1 MKREIQTAVKALML
15 VLVWVVLPT
24 SAQRFVNVSLDGSQT
39 VYGISQDKM
48 GLMWIG
54 TENGLYCYDG
64 YHSYRLFQDHT
75 ASQSRVNALA
85 FKDDS
90 LFLATGNGVLAFNTL
105 NNQYSSSPAF
115 ASFKDA
121 SQRRLLQ
128 EQRVVNAQSP
138 RSVYE
143 SGVYALLHTP
153 KGLLVGAI
161 SGLYIQGKT
170 PSQRKRISLT
180 DGKQPLVNALAY
192 DAKRKCYWIGTE
204 GALYR
209 ADLGLSS
216 FVRVETLDGNSVKCL
231 ALDGK
236 DNLYI
241 GTDNGLYTMS
251 PEGAI
256 SHFVHNSRDAYSIS
270 NNVVWSCYVD
280 KWQNVWIGTDNGL
293 SRLITSAY
301 YQYFPWES
309 ITKSGEGNCLHAI
322 LQDKKGGWWM
332 GGTNGLIHFL
342 GDDVVWYKQNN
353 PSALLTHNRVRKFY
367 EDHDGDVWI
376 ATDHGFNLYD
386 RTTGQM
392 HNVIVYDKS
401 GKYSAI
407 WAYDILED
415 QKGRMWMAAY
425 TGGVFVMDKLRLK
438 QVAMTAK
445 GNATATCVADR
456 HFSNVGKNALSDLH
470 IGQLVMDKH
479 GSIWASS
486 GSGLDVINPSTW
498 KVNHIKEA
506 GSVNYLMTD
515 HEGCVWVGGSTSVS
529 CYDGTQEVKKWE
541 IGSKVS
547 CMSDVEG
554 DVWVVTG
561 QECCVF
567 NRRGKSLRFKIPAV
581 APLAIFYSADKK
593 RVLMG
598 GNDGF
603 VSIDA
608 EIVEPRV
615 RPMPLMLANVMVNG
629 ESLQCANFDSLGV
642 AGSVLA
648 PRYLKKLTLAS
659 DENNF
664 TLQLSDLPF
673 ANHASDVY
681 AYQLKGSDHDW
692 RYLNSDNIDITYN
705 GLPYGDYHLTVHVID
720 GEGNVG
726 DEVYSLDIS
735 ILPPWYL
742 TIWAKMFYLLLVI
755 LLVVWATNYY
765 MVRKRLAEERKQKAE
780 ILEQVQTRMN
790 FFAKLSERLKA
801 AVANRSFDEITDLI
815 KNSLDVNGLSA
826 SSAPMVATGEISAVA
841 KDDAKNQVHSG
852 KASAEEAKHTAL
864 SESDQRLLT
873 EITEAIEKHMIDSDF
888 NVTTLQEMVGI
899 GNKQLYR
906 KLKAWTGMTPVEYI
920 RELRM
925 RKASMML
932 NEGKFSVSEV
942 MYTVGFS
949 NSSYFSKCFSKAFGM
964 TPTEYMRK

>member
-1 MKREIQTAVKALML
+1 MNREIQTAVKALLL
-15 VLVWVVLPT
+15 VLVWTVLPT

-39 VYGISQDKM
+39 VYSISQDKM
-48 GLMWIG
+48 GLMWMG

-64 YHSYRLFQDHT
+64 YHAYRLFQDHT

-85 FKDDS
+85 FEGDS
-90 LFLATGNGVLAFNTL
+90 VFLATG
-105 NNQYSSSPAF
+105 
-115 ASFKDA
+115 
-121 SQRRLLQ
+121 
-128 EQRVVNAQSP
+128 EQRVINARSP

-143 SGVYALLHTP
+143 SSVYALLHTP
-153 KGLLVGAI
+153 KGLLVGTI

-170 PSQRKRISLT
+170 QTTRKLISLT
-180 DGKQPLVNALAY
+180 DGRQPLVNALAF

-209 ADLGLSS
+209 ADLRLSS
-216 FVRVETLDGNSVKCL
+216 FVRVEMLDGNSVKCL
-231 ALDGK
+231 VLDGK
-236 DNLYI
+236 ANLYI

-251 PEGAI
+251 ASGAL

-332 GGTNGLIHFL
+332 GGTNGLIHFT
-342 GDDVVWYKQNN
+342 GEDVVWYKQNN

-367 EDHDGDVWI
+367 EDHDGDIWI

-392 HNVIVYDKS
+392 HNVIVHDKS

-415 QKGRMWMAAY
+415 PKGRMWMAAY
-425 TGGVFVMDKLRLK
+425 TGGVFVIDKLRLK
-438 QVAMTAK
+438 QAVMSAI
-445 GNATATCVADR
+445 GNATATCVSDS
-456 HFSNVGKNALSDLH
+456 HFSNEGKNALADLH
-470 IGQLVMDKH
+470 IGQIVMDKH
-479 GSIWASS
+479 GLIWASS
-486 GSGLDVINPSTW
+486 SQGLDIINPLTW
-498 KVNHIKEA
+498 KVTHVKGIEA
-506 GSVNYLMTD
+506 VSYLMSD
-515 HEGCVWVGGSTSVS
+515 REGCVWAGGVTGVH
-529 CYDGTQEVKKWE
+529 CYDGSREVKNWK

-547 CMSDVEG
+547 CMADVEG
-554 DVWVVTG
+554 EVWVVTDR
-561 QECCVF
+561 ECCVF
-567 NRRGKSLRFKIPAV
+567 NHHGKSLRFKIPAV
-581 APLAIFYSADKK
+581 TPLAIYYSAVRK

-608 EIVEPRV
+608 GIVEPRV
-615 RPMPLMLANVMVNG
+615 RPMPLMLANVTVNK
-629 ESLQCANFDSLGV
+629 ESLLRANFDSSAV
-642 AGSVLA
+642 AGSVKA
-648 PRYLKKLTLAS
+648 PHYLKKLTLAS

-681 AYQLKGSDHDW
+681 AYRLEGGDHDW
-692 RYLNSDNIDITYN
+692 RYLDGDNIDITYN
-705 GLPYGDYHLTVHVID
+705 GLPYGDYHLTVHVTD

-742 TIWAKMFYLLLVI
+742 TIWAKLFYLLLAI

-765 MVRKRLAEERKQKAE
+765 LVRKRLTEERRQKAE
-780 ILEQVQTRMN
+780 ILEQVQMRMN

-801 AVANRSFDEITDLI
+801 AVTNRSFDEVTDLI

-826 SSAPMVATGEISAVA
+826 SSAPMVTTTEMAALANDTAGVQGEEPSE
-841 KDDAKNQVHSG
+841 
-852 KASAEEAKHTAL
+852 KALAEEAKQTPL
-864 SESDQRLLT
+864 SESDQRLLK
-873 EITEAIEKHMIDSDF
+873 EITEAIETHMIDSDF

-899 GNKQLYR
+899 GSKQLYR
-906 KLKAWTGMTPVEYI
+906 KVKALTGMTPVEYI
-920 RELRM
+920 RGLRL

-949 NSSYFSKCFSKAFGM
+949 SSSYFSKCFSKAFGM